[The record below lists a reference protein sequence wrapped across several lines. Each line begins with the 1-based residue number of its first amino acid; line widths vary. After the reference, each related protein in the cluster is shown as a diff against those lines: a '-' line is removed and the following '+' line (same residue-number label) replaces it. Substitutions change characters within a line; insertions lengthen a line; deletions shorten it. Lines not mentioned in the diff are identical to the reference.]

1 MITFDKLK
9 ISSRIEYVTNI
20 NLNNFE
26 KDKKGNLMYKQKVP
40 YLLTIKINYSMPE
53 VFIEFTG
60 KVLGKQYPQLISLD
74 TIRQCFENINALGI
88 CTLDIDNLI
97 NDSVVCS
104 CDVTTDV
111 ECDDIKGM
119 CSYIRNNISSYR
131 LYTPRQHRNGNFTVS
146 KNVTGKTAMKK
157 LTIYNKEAETNRAE
171 NRTFRNMYGIDGN
184 DFKGKCRFELS
195 LDSQAQIRDSLQIT
209 DTHLMSVLQ
218 SSAHPISDFMDKVL
232 ADDISMSATS
242 KKDYIIKLVLQDCHY
257 DIEEVEAKMRNFHS
271 RGNNMSKILAP
282 YRKAL
287 NETNSSANENIMRNK
302 IMGMIVSM

>member
-1 MITFDKLK
+1 MIAFDKLK

-20 NLNNFE
+20 NLNEFE

-40 YLLTIKINYSMPE
+40 YLLTIKINYTMPE

-131 LYTPRQHRNGNFTVS
+131 LYTPRQHRNGNFTVA
-146 KNVTGKTAMKK
+146 KNVTDKTAMKK
-157 LTIYNKEAETNRAE
+157 LTIYNKEAEMNLAKHRS
-171 NRTFRNMYGIDGN
+171 FKNMYGIDGN

-195 LDSQAQIRDSLQIT
+195 LDNLVQIRDSLQIS
-209 DTHLMSVLQ
+209 DTNLMSVLQ
-218 SSAHPISDFMDKVL
+218 SSANPISDFMDKVL
-232 ADDISMSATS
+232 AKDCTIVTTS
-242 KKDYIIKLVLQDCHY
+242 IKDYMIKLVLEDCHY
-257 DIEEVEAKMRNFHS
+257 DIEEVEAKMRCLYS

-287 NETNSSANENIMRNK
+287 NETDSATNENNMRNK
-302 IMGMIVSM
+302 IMGMLVSI

>member
-1 MITFDKLK
+1 MIAFDKLK
-9 ISSRIEYVTNI
+9 ISSKIEYVTNI
-20 NLNNFE
+20 NLNEFE
-26 KDKKGNLMYKQKVP
+26 KDKKGNFMYKQKVP
-40 YLLTIKINYSMPE
+40 YLLTIKINYTMPE

-157 LTIYNKEAETNRAE
+157 LTIYDKEAEINRAE
-171 NRTFRNMYGIDGN
+171 AG
-184 DFKGKCRFELS
+184 C
-195 LDSQAQIRDSLQIT
+195 
-209 DTHLMSVLQ
+209 
-218 SSAHPISDFMDKVL
+218 
-232 ADDISMSATS
+232 
-242 KKDYIIKLVLQDCHY
+242 
-257 DIEEVEAKMRNFHS
+257 
-271 RGNNMSKILAP
+271 
-282 YRKAL
+282 
-287 NETNSSANENIMRNK
+287 ET
-302 IMGMIVSM
+302 G